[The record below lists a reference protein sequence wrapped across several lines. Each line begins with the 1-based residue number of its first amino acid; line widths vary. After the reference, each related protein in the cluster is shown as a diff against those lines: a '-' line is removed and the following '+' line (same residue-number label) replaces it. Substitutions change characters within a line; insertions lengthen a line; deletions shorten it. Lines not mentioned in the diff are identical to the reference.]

1 LIRLN
6 GQQNEDMNMK
16 PPSIA
21 VLLIALA
28 FDAQAQANVL
38 DLTPLYKDVV
48 ASNTGLEMVHPYLDQ
63 VDKDADGVMDLI
75 KIAFNVYPINSATP
89 LFSTTIAKV
98 DFPSPCVNPDDY
110 RWSEISAVKFLG
122 TDSSRSHL
130 AIGLAAGCTE
140 ADFPYDYKEAY
151 KTFVYSAAVDAPSG
165 SVWQKTYYID
175 LSSFDEINFD
185 GDADKELALGMVVDL
200 PQLPDAASNLRSI
213 GFEPENGAVIFDVKR
228 ALTR

>member
-1 LIRLN
+1 MSERL
-6 GQQNEDMNMK
+6 
-16 PPSIA
+16 
-21 VLLIALA
+21 
-28 FDAQAQANVL
+28 
-38 DLTPLYKDVV
+38 PLQ
-48 ASNTGLEMVHPYLDQ
+48 M
-63 VDKDADGVMDLI
+63 
-75 KIAFNVYPINSATP
+75 
-89 LFSTTIAKV
+89 
-98 DFPSPCVNPDDY
+98 
-110 RWSEISAVKFLG
+110 
-122 TDSSRSHL
+122 